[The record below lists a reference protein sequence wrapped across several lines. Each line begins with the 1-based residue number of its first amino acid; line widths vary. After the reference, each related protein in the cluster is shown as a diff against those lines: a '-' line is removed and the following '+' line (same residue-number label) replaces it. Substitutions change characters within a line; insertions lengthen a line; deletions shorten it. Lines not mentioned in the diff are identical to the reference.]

1 MSILDSMTRVYPER
15 SIFIVVRKN
24 TINLSKAAYEGLSKP
39 DVVEIYV
46 GGGKAALKPGDGFI
60 FATVEPGK
68 QNLYRISGVNMV
80 RQVKEQVG
88 EGRIS
93 ALPSASVFTASP
105 LRPIRLGWLSPL
117 KRLSMRFSIRVQP
130 QMMLNMMLK
139 SQVQHH
145 LMLKNR
151 R

>member
-46 GGGKAALKPGDGFI
+46 GGGKAALKPGDGFK

-93 ALPSASVFTASP
+93 IPSMNTMRTVLSDFADVSLLQSLPERASGRDFESLT
-105 LRPIRLGWLSPL
+105 
-117 KRLSMRFSIRVQP
+117 
-130 QMMLNMMLK
+130 
-139 SQVQHH
+139 
-145 LMLKNR
+145 KNEGIAK
-151 R
+151 

>member
-46 GGGKAALKPGDGFI
+46 GGGKAALKPGDGFK

-88 EGRIS
+88 EGRI
-93 ALPSASVFTASP
+93 LGMFQKCPIFVEKTITAKKGHSSP
-105 LRPIRLGWLSPL
+105 NP
-117 KRLSMRFSIRVQP
+117 
-130 QMMLNMMLK
+130 
-139 SQVQHH
+139 
-145 LMLKNR
+145 
-151 R
+151 